1 MATKASTHIKP
12 CNIGQ
17 SEAHNLRTP
26 EYLAHIDKSK
36 VYIREDLTCQNESW
50 ISPAMEGITL
60 QQYYDDIANMVKEK
74 TGRAIQDKDVEYTDK
89 KTGKKKKRKG
99 SSPIREDVINCK
111 ADTTMAQVQAYC
123 DRVHKEFGITPIQIF
138 IHRDEGH
145 WEDGEKRVWLPNH
158 HIHIVWD
165 WMDHNTGKSFKLNEA
180 DMSRMQ
186 DIVAESLN
194 MERGKKK
201 SETGREHLDRNDFI
215 IAKQKQTITL
225 IDEEITAKKEEA
237 KKLDKE
243 NTESIKFGIANIF
256 GKGKYAEIAR
266 RNKELE
272 ESIPQE
278 KARLQTLYTQQ
289 LNDEIAKRTSVF
301 SQEKTKLQANVNSLT
316 KQNQSLLQQLQA
328 SNESAQQKN
337 KEWQERVTWRDSLL
351 MTIAQAYYKT
361 SELFKRIIDAIIDY
375 ARSRFGGK
383 GHHGAIFY
391 NNEVADIKKFMNQY
405 SADEDGRKAVGN
417 WLVGYAEVEGNL
429 SPGEYERAI
438 SEVDDIAEGRYDHRL
453 RRESNGLGM

>member
-36 VYIREDLTCQNESW
+36 MYIREDLTCQNESW

-60 QQYYDDIANMVKEK
+60 QQYYDNIAKMVKEK

-123 DRVHKEFGITPIQIF
+123 NRVHQEFGITPIQIF
-138 IHRDEGH
+138 MHRDEGH
-145 WEDGEKRVWLPNH
+145 WEDGHNKVWLPNLH
-158 HIHIVWD
+158 VHIVWD

-186 DIVAESLN
+186 DIVAESLE
-194 MERGKKK
+194 MERGRKK
-201 SETGREHLDRNDFI
+201 SDTGREHLDRNDFI
-215 IAKQKQTITL
+215 IAKQKQTIAL
-225 IDEEITAKKEEA
+225 IDEEINSKKEEA
-237 KKLDKE
+237 QKLDKE
-243 NTESIKFGIANIF
+243 NTESIKSGIANLF
-256 GKGKYAEIAR
+256 GKGKYAEIER

-278 KARLQTLYTQQ
+278 KARLQTLFTQQ

-301 SQEKTKLQANVNSLT
+301 SKEKSKLQASIQTLT
-316 KQNQSLLQQLQA
+316 KQNQSLHQQLHD
-328 SNESAQQKN
+328 SNESTLQKN
-337 KEWQERVTWRDSLL
+337 REWQERVNWRDSLL
-351 MTIAQAYYKT
+351 MTIAQAYYRT
-361 SELFKRIIDAIIDY
+361 SELFKRIIDCIIDY
-375 ARSRFGGK
+375 ARSGFSNK
-383 GHHGAIFY
+383 GHHGSIFY
-391 NNEVADIKKFMNQY
+391 NNEVADIKRFMIQY
-405 SADEDGRKAVGN
+405 SSDEDGRKAVGN
-417 WLVGYAEVEGNL
+417 WLVGYAEIEGNL
-429 SPGEYERAI
+429 SPEEYARAI
-438 SEVDDIAEGRYDHRL
+438 SEVDDIAEGRYDCRL
-453 RRESNGLGM
+453 RNESSGLGI